1 MIKKLYLKYTSVL
14 DHGQS
19 LLLLAVR
26 LYWGWQFTQTGWG
39 KLTHIDKITEY
50 FQSLG
55 VPMAHANAYMVGML
69 EFTGGILL
77 ILGLGSRL
85 ITFPLTVNM
94 LVAYHFG
101 DPEALHAIFSDP
113 GKFYGADPYTFLFAS
128 LLVLLFGAGA
138 FSVDR
143 LIGLAVRAK
152 TQDARRTQLSVAS
165 RNATA

>member
-14 DHGQS
+14 DYGQS

-26 LYWGWQFTQTGWG
+26 LYWGWQFIQTGWG
-39 KLTHIDKITEY
+39 KLNHIDKITGY

-55 VPMAHANAYMVGML
+55 VPMAHANAYMVGTL
-69 EFTGGILL
+69 ELTGGILL

-85 ITFPLTVNM
+85 IALPLTVNM

-101 DPEALHAIFSDP
+101 DPEALHAIFADP

-128 LLVLLFGAGA
+128 LLVLIFGAGL

-143 LIGLAVRAK
+143 LIGRVWH
-152 TQDARRTQLSVAS
+152 S
-165 RNATA
+165 RNEIAGRAQASMA

>member
-1 MIKKLYLKYTSVL
+1 MIKKLYRKYTSAL
-14 DHGQS
+14 DHGRS

-26 LYWGWQFTQTGWG
+26 LYWGWQFVQTGWG
-39 KLTHIDKITEY
+39 KLNHIDKITEY

-55 VPMAHANAYMVGML
+55 VPAAHANAYMVGTL

-85 ITFPLTVNM
+85 ITLPLTVNM
-94 LVAYHFG
+94 LTAYHFG
-101 DPEALHAIFSDP
+101 DPEALRSIFSDP

-128 LLVLLFGAGA
+128 LLVLIFGAGL

-143 LIGLAVRAK
+143 LIGRVWHS
-152 TQDARRTQLSVAS
+152 DAEAGPRTQVSMA
-165 RNATA
+165 

>member
-1 MIKKLYLKYTSVL
+1 MVKKLYLKYTSVL

-26 LYWGWQFTQTGWG
+26 LYWGWQFVQTGWG
-39 KLTHIDKITEY
+39 KLNHIDQITGY

-55 VPMAHANAYMVGML
+55 VPMAHANAYVVGTL
-69 EFTGGILL
+69 ELTGGILL

-85 ITFPLTVNM
+85 ITFPLTLNM
-94 LVAYHFG
+94 LVAYRFG
-101 DPEALHAIFSDP
+101 DSEALHAIFSDP

-128 LLVLLFGAGA
+128 MLILIFGAGL

-143 LIGLAVRAK
+143 LIGLALRSK
-152 TQDARRTQLSVAS
+152 KLSGSLAQVSMA
-165 RNATA
+165 